1 MDSISRV
8 EYNIRDLSTRSVTLF
23 PTKAQVSRD
32 IRDVPLRPGTN
43 EITILGLTPTVD
55 EHSIK
60 VEGNG
65 AATIVDI
72 SIEPVPNHELFADV
86 YPDSDD
92 EEKSDEESDVEDVE
106 VSESPELIAAKA
118 RVTELNGQVEI
129 ADEVVKST
137 ELRKRYLNGYYNSLN
152 PKHNIDIEKAM
163 DTYKDERIKAH
174 QECLEAQELKSKLGP
189 ELQKAQ
195 AIRARLIKRHERE
208 KTRANRETAKIRKR
222 KSIERRNKELREQ
235 ERVKEKN
242 RIRGERESFW
252 PKYCY
257 AVHIKLEVGIA
268 TPAPS
273 SVDVSMGEK
282 DWEIPQDVPK
292 GESVAPED
300 VTLQSCDLILS
311 YITGAA
317 CWQPSYDIQLDTTN
331 CTGILCFDAQITNT
345 TSETW
350 ERCKVTLST
359 SQAAFSG
366 LVDSAPTL
374 EPWNIILKP
383 KGDGYGP
390 DPLVKSREEV
400 ELRSRF
406 WESQHPRSDMKPRTV
421 MFGIDNPSSNT
432 HPPVPGAWRA
442 GPYVGGPNQQM
453 QDYQMQLMLLE
464 QQNKKRVMMARQ
476 EGGQGAGMPRTGP
489 VQSQQVQGSQ
499 GQAQMQAMQQQQQQ
513 QQAFQPQHQ
522 ALQQIQ
528 AQIQATQPG
537 EGVINFSN
545 TPPQPQP
552 QAFPA
557 PDQQSP
563 FDDAALSD
571 PGTVGRDDSRLSFE
585 ESLIDQTGFTTTYD
599 LPGLKTLAPRS
610 TPTSQRVARIAFP
623 NVPFRHTIVAKYR
636 PAAYLSA
643 KLQNDSKI
651 NLTRGL
657 AGVSL
662 DGSFLGRVPLSRCS
676 VGEHLN
682 LNLGVDP
689 AITVAYPPPEVRKAT
704 RGFFAKDDVKVYE
717 RCVRLENKRT
727 WTAQATKL
735 FVLDQIPV
743 AEDERLRVD
752 LLQPEGLVMDGESKP
767 TGVPGRSFKDEDKA
781 WGRASAHLRKGGQ
794 VQWLVYLEPGKAVK
808 LPLEYQVSV
817 PNNEEAVQAPRA

>member
-32 IRDVPLRPGTN
+32 VRDVPLRPGTN

-106 VSESPELIAAKA
+106 VSESAELITAKA
-118 RVTELNGQVEI
+118 RVTELNDQVEI
-129 ADEVVKST
+129 ANEVVKST

-163 DTYKDERIKAH
+163 ATYKDERIKAH
-174 QECLEAQELKSKLGP
+174 QECLEAQELKSKLEP

-222 KSIERRNKELREQ
+222 KSVERRNKELREQ

-242 RIRGERESFW
+242 RIRTERESFW

-257 AVHIKLEVGIA
+257 AVHIKLEVGVA

-273 SVDVSMGEK
+273 SVDVAMGEK
-282 DWEIPQDVPK
+282 DWEMPQNDQK

-300 VTLQSCDLILS
+300 VMLQSCDLILS

-366 LVDSAPTL
+366 LVDAAPTL

-406 WESQHPRSDMKPRTV
+406 WESQHPRSDMKPRIA

-432 HPPVPGAWRA
+432 HPPPVPAASGAAPHA
-442 GPYVGGPNQQM
+442 GMSNQ
-453 QDYQMQLMLLE
+453 
-464 QQNKKRVMMARQ
+464 QQNKKRLMMSRQ
-476 EGGQGAGMPRTGP
+476 EQGM
-489 VQSQQVQGSQ
+489 QGLQ
-499 GQAQMQAMQQQQQQ
+499 AQAQMQAMQQQQAQQ
-513 QQAFQPQHQ
+513 QQGFQ
-522 ALQQIQ
+522 QQ
-528 AQIQATQPG
+528 
-537 EGVINFSN
+537 
-545 TPPQPQP
+545 PP
-552 QAFPA
+552 
-557 PDQQSP
+557 P

-571 PGTVGRDDSRLSFE
+571 PGTVSREDSRLSFE

-662 DGSFLGRVPLSRCS
+662 DGSFLGRVPLGRCS

-689 AITVAYPPPEVRKAT
+689 AITVAYPPPEVHKAT
-704 RGFFAKDDVKVYE
+704 RGFFAKDDVRVYE

-767 TGVPGRSFKDEDKA
+767 TGVPGRTFKEEDKA

>member
-8 EYNIRDLSTRSVTLF
+8 EYNIRDLGTRSVTLF

-32 IRDVPLRPGTN
+32 VRDVPLRPGTN

-118 RVTELNGQVEI
+118 RVSELNDQVEI
-129 ADEVVKST
+129 ANEVVQST

-163 DTYKDERIKAH
+163 ATYKDERIKAH
-174 QECLEAQELKSKLGP
+174 QECLEAQELKSKLEP

-195 AIRARLIKRHERE
+195 ATRARLIKRHQRE
-208 KTRANRETAKIRKR
+208 MTRANRETAKIRKR
-222 KSIERRNKELREQ
+222 KTVERRNKELREQ

-242 RIRGERESFW
+242 RIRAERESFW

-257 AVHIKLEVGIA
+257 AVHIKLEVGIV

-273 SVDVSMGEK
+273 SVDVAMGEK
-282 DWEIPQDVPK
+282 DWEIPENVQK

-300 VTLQSCDLILS
+300 VMLQSCDLILS

-317 CWQPSYDIQLDTTN
+317 CWQPSYDIQLDTTK
-331 CTGILCFDAQITNT
+331 CTGIICFDAQITNT

-366 LVDSAPTL
+366 LVDAAPTL

-390 DPLVKSREEV
+390 DPLAKSREEV

-406 WESQHPRSDMKPRTV
+406 WESQHPRSDMKPRTI

-432 HPPVPGAWRA
+432 HPPPLRE
-442 GPYVGGPNQQM
+442 PDQM
-453 QDYQMQLMLLE
+453 
-464 QQNKKRVMMARQ
+464 R
-476 EGGQGAGMPRTGP
+476 
-489 VQSQQVQGSQ
+489 
-499 GQAQMQAMQQQQQQ
+499 
-513 QQAFQPQHQ
+513 
-522 ALQQIQ
+522 
-528 AQIQATQPG
+528 PG

-545 TPPQPQP
+545 TPANHPQP

-557 PDQQSP
+557 APGQQPP

-571 PGTVGRDDSRLSFE
+571 PGTVGREDSRLSFE

-623 NVPFRHTIVAKYR
+623 DVPFRHTVVAKYR

-662 DGSFLGRVPLSRCS
+662 DGSFLGRIPLARCS

-689 AITVAYPPPEVRKAT
+689 AITVAYPPPEVRKAA
-704 RGFFAKDDVKVYE
+704 RGFFAKDDVRVYE

-727 WTAQATKL
+727 WTAQATRL

-767 TGVPGRSFKDEDKA
+767 TGVAGRSFKEGDKA

>member
-32 IRDVPLRPGTN
+32 VRDVPLRPGTN

-118 RVTELNGQVEI
+118 RVTELNDQVEI
-129 ADEVVKST
+129 ANEVVKST

-163 DTYKDERIKAH
+163 ATYKDERIKAH
-174 QECLEAQELKSKLGP
+174 QECLEAQELKSKLEP

-195 AIRARLIKRHERE
+195 AIRARLIKRHQRE
-208 KTRANRETAKIRKR
+208 KTRANRETAKVRKR
-222 KSIERRNKELREQ
+222 KSVERRNKELREQ

-242 RIRGERESFW
+242 RIRAERESFW

-273 SVDVSMGEK
+273 SVDVAMGEK
-282 DWEIPQDVPK
+282 DREMPQNVQK

-300 VTLQSCDLILS
+300 VMLQSCDLILS

-366 LVDSAPTL
+366 LVDAAPTL

-406 WESQHPRSDMKPRTV
+406 WESQHPRSDMKPRIA

-432 HPPVPGAWRA
+432 HPPSVPAASGA
-442 GPYVGGPNQQM
+442 GPHAGMSNQQM

-464 QQNKKRVMMARQ
+464 QQNKKRMTMARQ
-476 EGGQGAGMPRTGP
+476 EQTARMPQTGP
-489 VQSQQVQGSQ
+489 VPVQLQQMQGSQ
-499 GQAQMQAMQQQQQQ
+499 AQAQMQAMQQQQAQQ
-513 QQAFQPQHQ
+513 QQ
-522 ALQQIQ
+522 QQGFRQMQ
-528 AQIQATQPG
+528 AQMQATQPG

-545 TPPQPQP
+545 TPPNPQP
-552 QAFPA
+552 QAFPPA
-557 PDQQSP
+557 PVEQPPP

-571 PGTVGRDDSRLSFE
+571 PGTVGREDSRLSFE

-662 DGSFLGRVPLSRCS
+662 DGSFLGRVPLGRCS

-682 LNLGVDP
+682 LSLGVDP
-689 AITVAYPPPEVRKAT
+689 AITVAYPPPEVHKAT
-704 RGFFAKDDVKVYE
+704 RGFFAKDDVRVYQ

-767 TGVPGRSFKDEDKA
+767 TGVPGRSFKEEDKA

-817 PNNEEAVQAPRA
+817 PNSEEAVQAPRT

>member
-32 IRDVPLRPGTN
+32 VRDVPLRPGTN

-118 RVTELNGQVEI
+118 RVTELNDQVEI
-129 ADEVVKST
+129 ANEVVKST

-163 DTYKDERIKAH
+163 ATYKDERIKAH
-174 QECLEAQELKSKLGP
+174 QECLEAQELKSKLEP

-195 AIRARLIKRHERE
+195 AIRARLIKRHQRE
-208 KTRANRETAKIRKR
+208 KTRANRETAKVRKR
-222 KSIERRNKELREQ
+222 KSVERRNKELREQ

-242 RIRGERESFW
+242 RIRADRESFW

-273 SVDVSMGEK
+273 SVDVAMGEK
-282 DWEIPQDVPK
+282 DREMPQNVQK

-300 VTLQSCDLILS
+300 VMLQSCDLILS

-366 LVDSAPTL
+366 LVDAAPTL

-406 WESQHPRSDMKPRTV
+406 WESQHPRSDMKPRIA

-432 HPPVPGAWRA
+432 HPPPVPAASGA
-442 GPYVGGPNQQM
+442 GP
-453 QDYQMQLMLLE
+453 
-464 QQNKKRVMMARQ
+464 R
-476 EGGQGAGMPRTGP
+476 
-489 VQSQQVQGSQ
+489 
-499 GQAQMQAMQQQQQQ
+499 
-513 QQAFQPQHQ
+513 
-522 ALQQIQ
+522 
-528 AQIQATQPG
+528 
-537 EGVINFSN
+537 
-545 TPPQPQP
+545 
-552 QAFPA
+552 
-557 PDQQSP
+557 
-563 FDDAALSD
+563 
-571 PGTVGRDDSRLSFE
+571 TVGREDSRLSFE

-662 DGSFLGRVPLSRCS
+662 DGSFLGRVPLGRCS

-682 LNLGVDP
+682 LSLGVDP
-689 AITVAYPPPEVRKAT
+689 AITVAYPPPEVHKAT
-704 RGFFAKDDVKVYE
+704 RGFFAKDDVRVYE

-767 TGVPGRSFKDEDKA
+767 TGVPGRSFKEEDKA

-817 PNNEEAVQAPRA
+817 PNSEEAVQAPRT

>member
-32 IRDVPLRPGTN
+32 VRDVPLRPGTN

-72 SIEPVPNHELFADV
+72 SIEPVPNYELFADV

-92 EEKSDEESDVEDVE
+92 EEKSDEESDVEDIE
-106 VSESPELIAAKA
+106 VDESSELVAAKA
-118 RVTELNGQVEI
+118 RVTELNDQVEI
-129 ADEVVKST
+129 ANEVVKST
-137 ELRKRYLNGYYNSLN
+137 ELRKRYLNGYYNSLH
-152 PKHNIDIEKAM
+152 PKHTIDVEKAM
-163 DTYKDERIKAH
+163 ATYKDERIKAH
-174 QECLEAQELKSKLGP
+174 QECLEARELKSKLEP

-195 AIRARLIKRHERE
+195 AVRARLVKRHQRE
-208 KTRANRETAKIRKR
+208 MTRANRDTAKIRKR
-222 KSIERRNKELREQ
+222 KSVERRNKELREQ
-235 ERVKEKN
+235 ERIKEKN
-242 RIRGERESFW
+242 RIRAERESFW

-273 SVDVSMGEK
+273 SIDVAMGEK
-282 DWEIPQDVPK
+282 DWEMPRNDQK
-292 GESVAPED
+292 GESVATDD
-300 VTLQSCDLILS
+300 VMLQSCDLILS

-366 LVDSAPTL
+366 LVDAAPTL

-406 WESQHPRSDMKPRTV
+406 WESQHPRSDTKPRIA
-421 MFGIDNPSSNT
+421 MFGIDNPPSNT
-432 HPPVPGAWRA
+432 HPPPAPVASGA
-442 GPYVGGPNQQM
+442 GPYE
-453 QDYQMQLMLLE
+453 D
-464 QQNKKRVMMARQ
+464 
-476 EGGQGAGMPRTGP
+476 GQGGVP
-489 VQSQQVQGSQ
+489 VQPQ
-499 GQAQMQAMQQQQQQ
+499 QMQAMQQQQMQAMQQ
-513 QQAFQPQHQ
+513 QQAQHHQ
-522 ALQQIQ
+522 AMQQMQ
-528 AQIQATQPG
+528 AQIQPMQPG
-537 EGVINFSN
+537 EGVINFN
-545 TPPQPQP
+545 TPANPQPQ
-552 QAFPA
+552 QAFSSGPGQ
-557 PDQQSP
+557 PPP
-563 FDDAALSD
+563 FDDQALSD
-571 PGTVGRDDSRLSFE
+571 PGTVGREDSRLSFE

-599 LPGLKTLAPRS
+599 LPGFKTLPPRS

-662 DGSFLGRVPLSRCS
+662 DGSFLGRIPLGRCS

-689 AITVAYPPPEVRKAT
+689 AITVAYPPPEVRKAA
-704 RGFFAKDDVKVYE
+704 RGFFAKDDVRVYE

-752 LLQPEGLVMDGESKP
+752 LLQPEGLAMDGESKP
-767 TGVPGRSFKDEDKA
+767 TGVPGRSFKEEDKA